1 MKNLVAKALIVSVCA
16 VSFAVA
22 DGSYFGV
29 NGGYSNV
36 KIEDFKESVPTFGI
50 VGGADFDTHRIYG
63 GYNYNTQ
70 AKEDYFEDDLKGDA
84 KVSSHEFIVGADLT
98 PEISSSF
105 RLFLGSYLG
114 VSVARFKENGV
125 GQFKENGSDHTIIW
139 SARETLTGFLVGAR
153 AGMLFDLNEAN
164 QIEFGAKVDKTWFK
178 DGDIFKDIKQTKYGG
193 YVGYN
198 HKF

>member
-1 MKNLVAKALIVSVCA
+1 MKNLTIKALAVGVCA
-16 VSFAVA
+16 VSFAMA

-36 KIEDFKESVPTFGI
+36 KIDDFKESVPTFGI

-70 AKEDYFEDDLKGDA
+70 AKENYFEDDLKGDA

-114 VSVARFKENGV
+114 LLV
-125 GQFKENGSDHTIIW
+125 GQFKANATDGTI
-139 SARETLTGFLVGAR
+139 SVSTRETLTGFLVGAR